1 MPHKE
6 MVSKGIRIPSVTQV
20 IGCLDKPALYT
31 WYGKY
36 GNEEC
41 NRIKRESAE
50 FGTAVHSLIDNYI
63 MKKDDVVIMPTTNP
77 EIQNQIMAC
86 VQNFQNWY
94 KNSGMEVISAEP
106 EDAVYSKRY
115 NFQGTWDFIGTRNG
129 IMLPADW
136 KTSNQLYPTVGLQ
149 LAAYAQLYGENQGW
163 DDNEIF
169 KKFPNGLGV
178 RIDKK
183 TAKVYEKVYDGLGF
197 YFEVF
202 KHLIHVYEFH
212 TGTGA
217 WYHEKESDR

>member
-41 NRIKRESAE
+41 NKIKMDSAN
-50 FGTAVHSLIDNYI
+50 FGTAVHNHIDQYI
-63 MKKDDVVIMPTTNP
+63 TKQTPKPVEYPEGVDVEMVLKCFSNFKD
-77 EIQNQIMAC
+77 
-86 VQNFQNWY
+86 WY
-94 KNSGMEVISAEP
+94 DQSGMEVISAEP

-115 NFQGTWDFIGTRNG
+115 NFQGTWDFIGTRKG

-163 DDNEIF
+163 SDSEIF
-169 KKFPNGLGV
+169 KKFPDGLGV

-183 TAKVYEKVYDGLGF
+183 TAKVYEKVYDGLSF

-202 KHLIHVYEFH
+202 KHLIHAYEFH

-217 WYHEKESDR
+217 WYQEKESDRG